1 MPEPLAQSANPPT
14 ASTNDSATGSAR
26 PWLAHYP
33 KGIAWDQ
40 DFAPMPLHM
49 LFEEAAGRYADRPC
63 LDFLGRRYTYAEV
76 LDLVNRAAR
85 GFQDLGVGPG
95 VRVGLCL
102 PNCPTYVIS
111 YFAVM
116 KAGGTVVNYN
126 PLYVERELEHQITD
140 SQTEIMVTLD
150 LKQIYP
156 RVAAMLDSTPLKRI
170 VVCRMPTILPAV
182 KSALFRVLKRSEIA
196 AVPRDN
202 RHLDFDSLLTND
214 GTLRP
219 VRIDG
224 LRDVAVLQYTGGT
237 TGVPK
242 GAMLTHHNLLS
253 NARQVQAWFP
263 TVALG
268 QERMLA
274 VLPFFHVFAMTV
286 VLNMGLACGAE
297 LIMLPRFETEQ
308 VLKTIAK
315 RKPTLVPGVPTMYK
329 ALLGHPQVARYPM
342 TSIRYCI
349 SGGAPLPMELKRQ
362 FESATGCVLIEGYG
376 LSEASPV
383 CAANP
388 LSGVNKEGSIG
399 LPLPGI
405 TIEIRDLEDPTR
417 KLGIGEKGQVAIAGP
432 NVMAGYWGRAE
443 ESDRTVVDGFLLTG
457 DVGTMDEDGYVF
469 LLDRLKD
476 LIICSGYNV
485 YPRMIEEAI
494 YQHPDVVA
502 ACVIGLPDDY
512 RGQTPKAFVQL
523 KPGATL
529 TAEALRDFL
538 RDKISRIEMPTAIE
552 FREELPKT
560 AVGKLSKKEL
570 IAEAQRALSNGG

>member
-405 TIEIRDLEDPTR
+405 TIEIRDLEDPAR